1 MPALPRGHCFDEHL
15 LQRRAKGCVAEDFR
29 RADSRSRKKQPVVPV
44 LTFVKESVLASGDGY
59 TVSTWVAL
67 SVPCSGIVM
76 RSQIKTAARTSG
88 NVSEYALSRQ
98 AQALSLEQADRA
110 RAEKRRVNDA
120 RIDSNA
126 SKWRYSA
133 PSAER

>member
-1 MPALPRGHCFDEHL
+1 MNTFFARTREEDALPKISG
-15 LQRRAKGCVAEDFR
+15 VPFR
-29 RADSRSRKKQPVVPV
+29 VREKRSPTVPV
-44 LTFVKESVLASGDGY
+44 LTFVKESVLASSDGY

-67 SVPCSGIVM
+67 SVPCSGIIM
-76 RSQIKTAARTSG
+76 RSQIKIAPRTSG

-120 RIDSNA
+120 LIDSNA

-133 PSAER
+133 PLAER

>member
-1 MPALPRGHCFDEHL
+1 MNTFCKNTRKDGLPKISSVPLRVGE
-15 LQRRAKGCVAEDFR
+15 K
-29 RADSRSRKKQPVVPV
+29 SSPTVPV
-44 LTFVKESVLASGDGY
+44 FTFVKESVLASGDGY

-67 SVPCSGIVM
+67 SVPCSGIIM
-76 RSQIKTAARTSG
+76 RSQIKIAARTSG

>member
-1 MPALPRGHCFDEHL
+1 MF
-15 LQRRAKGCVAEDFR
+15 
-29 RADSRSRKKQPVVPV
+29 SV
-44 LTFVKESVLASGDGY
+44 LTFLKESVLASGDGY

-67 SVPCSGIVM
+67 SAPCSGIIM
-76 RSQIKTAARTSG
+76 RSQIKVAQRTAG

-98 AQALSLEQADRA
+98 AQALSLENADRA
-110 RAEKRRVNDA
+110 RAEKRRINDE

-133 PSAER
+133 PLAES